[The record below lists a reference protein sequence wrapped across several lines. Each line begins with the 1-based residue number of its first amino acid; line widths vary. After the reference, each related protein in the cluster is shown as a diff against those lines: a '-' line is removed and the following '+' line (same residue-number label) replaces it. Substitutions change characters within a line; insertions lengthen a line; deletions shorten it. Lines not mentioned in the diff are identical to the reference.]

1 MKADLQQ
8 ILRSYF
14 WLLTLSFFDGD
25 DFFLLRFLAEKT
37 KSVRVPT
44 FFAFFL
50 GSEGPVHFKKLTFHP
65 VDLTPALGTS
75 HSLRK
80 SKLSTFLGSLLL
92 TVC

>member
-8 ILRSYF
+8 ILRSS

-50 GSEGPVHFKKLTFHP
+50 GSEGPAHFKKLTFHP

-80 SKLSTFLGSLLL
+80 SKLSLGVGHCLDAS
-92 TVC
+92 